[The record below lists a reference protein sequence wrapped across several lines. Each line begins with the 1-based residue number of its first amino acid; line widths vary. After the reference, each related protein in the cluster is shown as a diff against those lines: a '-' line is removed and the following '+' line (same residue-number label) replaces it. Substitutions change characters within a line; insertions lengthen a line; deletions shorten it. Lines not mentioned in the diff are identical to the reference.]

1 MKYVITFI
9 LGAVCGVAA
18 FIVLCCV
25 YVLTEMGLPEDVP
38 LLDHLAQVQWIPVEL
53 E

>member
-18 FIVLCCV
+18 FIFLCCV
-25 YVLTEMGLPEDVP
+25 AVGKMAEEEDQR
-38 LLDHLAQVQWIPVEL
+38 LREKCREEHRECEKKD
-53 E
+53 